1 MATIISFAVG
11 VFSSIAA
18 SWIFL
23 MRDRAR
29 LRLRFRAVLSLI
41 TDLAEQIERD
51 GFKPDY
57 IVTIDRNSGIV
68 GSIFAGYIGLRA
80 VVSIAAVH
88 RRLPDGSR
96 ETRLDTVS
104 TQTLPLLAGSK
115 VLVLICCNDSGTSL
129 NRVVSALQDLGK
141 DAPAELRTAAL
152 YTTIS
157 PAIFPNYK
165 AVVVGRDT
173 RRSMNQIISHLPWMG
188 HGWQHMLAA
197 ERIPRA

>member
-11 VFSSIAA
+11 VLSSIAA
-18 SWIFL
+18 AWIFL
-23 MRDRAR
+23 LREKAR

-41 TDLAEQIERD
+41 TGLAGQIERD

-57 IVTIDRNSGIV
+57 IVTIDRNSGVV
-68 GSIFAGYIGLRA
+68 GSILAGYIGLRA

-88 RRLPDGSR
+88 RRLPGGSR
-96 ETRLDTVS
+96 ETRLDPLS
-104 TQTLPLLAGSK
+104 TQMLPLLAGSK

-129 NRVVSALQDLGK
+129 NHVVRALQELGK
-141 DAPAELRTAAL
+141 DAPADIRTAAL

-157 PAIFPNYK
+157 PAILPDYK

-173 RRSMNQIISHLPWMG
+173 RRSMNQIISRLPWMG
-188 HGWQHMLAA
+188 HGWRHMLAA
-197 ERIPRA
+197 ERIQQT

>member
-1 MATIISFAVG
+1 M
-11 VFSSIAA
+11 
-18 SWIFL
+18 
-23 MRDRAR
+23 
-29 LRLRFRAVLSLI
+29 
-41 TDLAEQIERD
+41 
-51 GFKPDY
+51 
-57 IVTIDRNSGIV
+57 NSGIV

-96 ETRLDTVS
+96 ETRLDTVQPS
-104 TQTLPLLAGSK
+104 MLPLLAGSK

-157 PAIFPNYK
+157 PAIFPNYR

-173 RRSMNQIISHLPWMG
+173 RRSMNQIISHLPWNG
-188 HGWQHMLAA
+188 PRLAA
-197 ERIPRA
+197 HAGGGTQPASLDLGPSPGSSPGALIATNSHPINQKTALTPRFPR